1 MKIPTAAAV
10 LFVLVLL
17 TICTVSVIAIPDTPA
32 DACEYSLKDGVH
44 SDVYGWRGPDGY
56 NITELQISE
65 DDYRNSFQRN
75 TVRHSS
81 FYVSSPTSFI
91 EPDNQCVKQIASGI
105 EALGDSDY
113 QRASY
118 ALSFVQSLHYY
129 SDEQLYGQDE
139 FWAYPIETLYQHGG
153 DCEDLSVLLCSILL
167 AMDIDCVLLDFE
179 GHVSAGACVGGQ
191 GAYYSL
197 DGKRYYVCEPTG
209 TGPIG
214 SDSPRENPVIRVP
227 GADPL
232 VPTLIL
238 GAVSFSRTAVQQ
250 ILRI

>member
-1 MKIPTAAAV
+1 MRIPYAAAV
-10 LFVLVLL
+10 ILVLVLL
-17 TICTVSVIAIPDTPA
+17 TICTVSVIAIPDTPS
-32 DACEYSLKDGVH
+32 DACAYSLDKGVR
-44 SDVYGWRGPDGY
+44 SDVYGWRSSDGY

-65 DDYRNSFQRN
+65 EDYRNSFQRN

-91 EPDNQCVKQIASGI
+91 EPDDQYVKQIASGI
-105 EALGDSDY
+105 EALGDTDY

-214 SDSPRENPVIRVP
+214 SDSPRENPVIRDP

>member
-1 MKIPTAAAV
+1 MRIPSAAAV
-10 LFVLVLL
+10 ILVLVLL
-17 TICTVSVIAIPDTPA
+17 TICTVSVIAIPDTPS
-32 DACEYSLKDGVH
+32 DACAYSLDKGVR
-44 SDVYGWRGPDGY
+44 SDVYGWRSSDGY

-65 DDYRNSFQRN
+65 EDYRNSFQRN

-91 EPDNQCVKQIASGI
+91 EPDDQYVKQIASGI
-105 EALGDSDY
+105 EALGDTDY

>member
-10 LFVLVLL
+10 ILVLVLL
-17 TICTVSVIAIPDTPA
+17 TICTVSVIAIPDTPS
-32 DACEYSLKDGVH
+32 DACAYSLDKGVR
-44 SDVYGWRGPDGY
+44 SDVYGWRSSDGY

-65 DDYRNSFQRN
+65 EDYRNSFQRN

-91 EPDNQCVKQIASGI
+91 EPDDRYVQQIASEI

-167 AMDIDCVLLDFE
+167 AMDIECVLLDFE

-238 GAVSFSRTAVQQ
+238 GTVSFSRTAVQQ